1 MLRVG
6 ELIRGGVMSHSST
19 HLRYKYHDQLDPFE
33 EPHTYKFHQHY
44 IALITFP
51 SIPKS

>member
-6 ELIRGGVMSHSST
+6 EPTRDGVMSYSAT
-19 HLRYKYHDQLDPFE
+19 HLRYKYHDHLDPFE
-33 EPHTYKFHQHY
+33 KPHTYRFHQHY